1 MRKNLNV
8 GWGLSPIFP
17 ILIKIALIG
26 CIKFNACA
34 GSSPK
39 GSLDEINEN
48 DYNFYNMKGHPDI
61 VRCPLRRPYSLIS
74 LNTESVSLL
83 CSGDRFGSG
92 VLLTSDILGVGLI
105 CSNFV
110 LRTEHNFYLIDSSGE
125 CTKCYD
131 KHELINRLSALGCN
145 AIPRLYYAKAILM
158 NFHQTGSCLPLYD
171 NSTLAW
177 ENADQ
182 AMIRSILTKGF
193 LGEYKQNAPSAS
205 DNSGKDEKKQMET
218 AERLGIVIDCETYIK
233 TEKPD
238 VRSKSGKKSIVF
250 RLLHL
255 LLGCEGYGKVM
266 GTDPS

>member
-1 MRKNLNV
+1 
-8 GWGLSPIFP
+8 
-17 ILIKIALIG
+17 
-26 CIKFNACA
+26 
-34 GSSPK
+34 
-39 GSLDEINEN
+39 
-48 DYNFYNMKGHPDI
+48 
-61 VRCPLRRPYSLIS
+61 
-74 LNTESVSLL
+74 
-83 CSGDRFGSG
+83 
-92 VLLTSDILGVGLI
+92 
-105 CSNFV
+105 
-110 LRTEHNFYLIDSSGE
+110 
-125 CTKCYD
+125 
-131 KHELINRLSALGCN
+131 
-145 AIPRLYYAKAILM
+145 M

-205 DNSGKDEKKQMET
+205 DNSGKNEKKQMET

-255 LLGCEGYGKVM
+255 LLGCEGYG
-266 GTDPS
+266 DRH